1 MRALIIE
8 KHPPLVGVLAGMA
21 KLSRSRFLSLSL
33 SGVVAVAA
41 VIVSLAASAQDT
53 APTEPKPKADAKR
66 QAPAKIQGPPPT
78 EKKVYK
84 EIGDTKLEIWI
95 WKPEGWKAD
104 DKRSVMVFYHG
115 GGWRNGSPNAF
126 SRQSAELAK
135 LGMVAISVQYRLTS
149 QSGVTVADCVKDAR
163 SAFRWVRSHAGELG
177 IDPAKIAAGGGS
189 AGGHLAATLA
199 TLDEV
204 NDAKDDVSMS
214 AKPAALVLFNP
225 AVKLD
230 FRRATEVAAAKQ
242 EELLKVSPY
251 HHLKAGHPPTLIFH
265 GDADSTVPI
274 DTAQAYAA
282 KVKEL
287 GDTCVVD
294 VFSGEAHGFFNKE
307 PSYSKTV
314 EKMIAFLREQGL
326 LGKE

>member
-1 MRALIIE
+1 M
-8 KHPPLVGVLAGMA
+8 
-21 KLSRSRFLSLSL
+21 
-33 SGVVAVAA
+33 
-41 VIVSLAASAQDT
+41 SAQDT
-53 APTEPKPKADAKR
+53 DAAKPKPKADAKR
-66 QAPAKIQGPPPT
+66 QTPAKIEGPAPT

-104 DKRSVMVFYHG
+104 DKRSAMVFYHG

-126 SRQSAELAK
+126 SRQSAELVK

-149 QSGVTVADCVKDAR
+149 QAGVTIPDCVKDAR

-177 IDPAKIAAGGGS
+177 IDPGKIAAGGGS

-199 TLDEV
+199 TLDDV
-204 NDAKDDVSMS
+204 NDAKDDLSVS

-225 AVKLD
+225 ATKLD
-230 FRRATEVAAAKQ
+230 YRRASEVTPAQQ

-251 HHLKAGHPPTLIFH
+251 HHLKAGQPPTLIFH
-265 GDADSTVPI
+265 GDADNTVPI

-287 GDTCVVD
+287 GGSCVVE
-294 VFSGEAHGFFNKE
+294 VFSGEAHGFFNRE

-314 EKMIAFLREQGL
+314 EKMVAFLREQGL

>member
-1 MRALIIE
+1 MVLPSRLFSFSLRTAL
-8 KHPPLVGVLAGMA
+8 
-21 KLSRSRFLSLSL
+21 
-33 SGVVAVAA
+33 AVA
-41 VIVSLAASAQDT
+41 LALPLTASAQDAT
-53 APTEPKPKADAKR
+53 KPEPKA
-66 QAPAKIQGPPPT
+66 QAQAKIQGPPPT
-78 EKKVYK
+78 EKKIYK

-104 DKRSVMVFYHG
+104 DKRSAMVFYHG
-115 GGWRNGSPNAF
+115 GGWRNGSPTAF

-149 QSGVTVADCVKDAR
+149 QAGVTMPDCVKDAR

-199 TLDEV
+199 TLDDV
-204 NDAKDDVSMS
+204 NDAKDDLGVS

-230 FRRATEVAAAKQ
+230 FRRSTEVTGAQQ

-251 HHLKAGHPPTLIFH
+251 HHLKAGHPPTVIFH

-274 DTAQAYAA
+274 DTAHAYAA

-287 GDTCVVD
+287 GGSCVVD
-294 VFSGEAHGFFNKE
+294 VFPGEAHSFFNRE

-314 EKMIAFLREQGL
+314 EKMIVFLREQGL
-326 LGKE
+326 LKKE

>member
-1 MRALIIE
+1 MVLPSRLFSFSLRATLA
-8 KHPPLVGVLAGMA
+8 VVLA
-21 KLSRSRFLSLSL
+21 LPLTVR
-33 SGVVAVAA
+33 
-41 VIVSLAASAQDT
+41 AQD
-53 APTEPKPKADAKR
+53 AAKPKPKADARR
-66 QAPAKIQGPPPT
+66 QAPAKIEGPAPT

-84 EIGDTKLEIWI
+84 EVGDTKLEIWI
-95 WKPEGWKAD
+95 WQPEGWKAD
-104 DKRSVMVFYHG
+104 DKRSAMVFYHG

-126 SRQSAELAK
+126 SRQSGELAK

-149 QSGVTVADCVKDAR
+149 QTGVTVADCVKDAR

-189 AGGHLAATLA
+189 AGGHLAATLT

-204 NDAKDDVSMS
+204 NDAKDDLSVST
-214 AKPAALVLFNP
+214 KPAALVLFNP
-225 AVKLD
+225 ATKLD
-230 FRRATEVAAAKQ
+230 YRRLTETDAAKQ

-251 HHLKAGHPPTLIFH
+251 HHLKAGQPPTLIFH

-274 DTAQAYAA
+274 DTAHAYAA

-287 GDTCVVD
+287 GGSCVVE
-294 VFSGEAHGFFNKE
+294 VFPGEAHGFFNRE

-314 EKMIAFLREQGL
+314 EKMIAFLREQGV